1 MAHLCD
7 KCKKTPGKCNP
18 GMTRTGKPKNE
29 FLDSGD
35 VAECDT
41 FEPKE
46 EAKTFVAG
54 RPSMTEF
61 ERFQHSFL
69 FWKQRLGLHSWKV
82 LKFEPR
88 PYKDSRA
95 YATVNYVPEQRECW
109 VYFYGSEND
118 PEINVSDRAL
128 HEVLH
133 LLLADCNVPDSVLHT
148 IINTTLDLLHDKT
161 ISWELKEGAGF

>member
-7 KCKKTPGKCNP
+7 KCKKTLGKCNP
-18 GMTRTGKPKNE
+18 TFVSSKKPNRE
-29 FLDSGD
+29 D
-35 VAECDT
+35 VVDCDA

-46 EAKTFVAG
+46 EAKTFVGG
-54 RPSMTEF
+54 RPSMSEF

-69 FWKQRLGLHSWKV
+69 FWKQRLGLHGWKI
-82 LKFEPR
+82 LSFEHR
-88 PYKDSRA
+88 PYKESRA
-95 YATVNYVPEQRECW
+95 YASVSFVPEQRECW

-133 LLLADCNVPDSVLHT
+133 LLLADCNVSDAVLHT

-161 ISWELKEGAGF
+161 ISWELKKDTGF

>member
-1 MAHLCD
+1 MANRCD
-7 KCKKTPGKCNP
+7 NCKKIENCKVRLTTADVDIKECIAFEPN
-18 GMTRTGKPKNE
+18 KPK
-29 FLDSGD
+29 LVDDGRLRQ
-35 VAECDT
+35 AT
-41 FEPKE
+41 
-46 EAKTFVAG
+46 AGLG

-61 ERFQHSFL
+61 ERFKKAFL
-69 FWKQRLGLHSWKV
+69 FWQHRLGLHSWKV

-88 PYKDSRA
+88 PYKESRA
-95 YATVNYVPEQRECW
+95 YASVNYVPEQRECW

-133 LLLADCNVPDSVLHT
+133 LLLADCNVSDAVLHT

-161 ISWELKEGAGF
+161 ISWGLKNGNNF